1 MAKSKVRM
9 TVFSRF
15 ILFMIIVVPSAYF
28 GVSYLRGED
37 GLANLKEAV
46 GIETTTSS
54 SGGSSSASSD
64 GSSSS
69 SSSSSTRSNSEIARL
84 KDDLK
89 EKDERIEELYLENET
104 LKNKLKDQEEQLEKF
119 KEKLEVLFNN

>member
-1 MAKSKVRM
+1 MAKNKVRM

-15 ILFMIIVVPSAYF
+15 LLFMLIVVPSAYF

-46 GIETTTSS
+46 GIENTTATSNDSGNS
-54 SGGSSSASSD
+54 SRAAII
-64 GSSSS
+64 
-69 SSSSSTRSNSEIARL
+69 TNKEIARL
-84 KDDLK
+84 QDDLK
-89 EKDERIEELYLENET
+89 EKEARIEELNLENER
-104 LKNKLKDQEEQLEKF
+104 LKKKMKDQEEQLEKF

>member
-15 ILFMIIVVPSAYF
+15 LLFMIIVVPSAYF

-37 GLANLKEAV
+37 GVQNLKEAV
-46 GIETTTSS
+46 GIETTTT
-54 SGGSSSASSD
+54 GSNDSSASQ
-64 GSSSS
+64 
-69 SSSSSTRSNSEIARL
+69 STRSNSEIARL

-104 LKNKLKDQEEQLEKF
+104 LKQKLKDQNEQLEKF

>member
-15 ILFMIIVVPSAYF
+15 LLFMLIVVPSAYF

-46 GIETTTSS
+46 GIEATTSS
-54 SGGSSSASSD
+54 SD
-64 GSSSS
+64 DSSSS
-69 SSSSSTRSNSEIARL
+69 TSSSSSTRANSEIARL

-104 LKNKLKDQEEQLEKF
+104 LRKRLKDNEEQLEKF
-119 KEKLEVLFNN
+119 KEKLEVLLTPSGN

>member
-15 ILFMIIVVPSAYF
+15 LLFMIIVVPSAYF
-28 GVSYLRGED
+28 GISYMKGED
-37 GLANLKEAV
+37 GLKNIKEAV
-46 GIETTTSS
+46 GIETTTT
-54 SGGSSSASSD
+54 ASSD
-64 GSSSS
+64 SSSP
-69 SSSSSTRSNSEIARL
+69 SSSTRTNSEIAKL

-89 EKDERIEELYLENET
+89 EKTERIEELYLENET
-104 LKNKLKDQEEQLEKF
+104 LKKKLKDQDEQLEKF